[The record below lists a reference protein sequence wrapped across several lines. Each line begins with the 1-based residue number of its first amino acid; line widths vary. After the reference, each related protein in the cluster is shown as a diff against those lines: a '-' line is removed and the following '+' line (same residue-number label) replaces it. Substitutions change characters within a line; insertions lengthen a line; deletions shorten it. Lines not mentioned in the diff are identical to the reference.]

1 MIHSIKIIFISAAF
15 FLLCFF
21 SGAALACQDC
31 ADVAVAEANEANA
44 EATANVQWLS
54 YSEGMETL
62 QSGENLGF
70 LHFYTDWCGF
80 CKKMEEETFS
90 VKEISDYL
98 NQNFIPIK
106 VDAEAQKDLARQ
118 YGANQYPANIF
129 LSPDGDVIA
138 GRPGYVPA
146 AQMIDILKY
155 IHTKSFETMTF
166 MEFMNRN

>member
-1 MIHSIKIIFISAAF
+1 MIRSIKILFISASF

-21 SGAALACQDC
+21 SGTALACQAC
-31 ADVAVAEANEANA
+31 ADA
-44 EATANVQWLS
+44 ATADATAANTDTNSNIQWLS
-54 YSEGMETL
+54 YTKGMETL

-80 CKKMEEETFS
+80 CKKMEDETFS

-129 LSPDGDVIA
+129 LSPDGEVIA
-138 GRPGYVPA
+138 GRPGFIPA
-146 AQMIDILKY
+146 GQLIDILKY
-155 IHTKSFETMTF
+155 VHTKSFETMTF
-166 MEFMNRN
+166 MEFMNRE